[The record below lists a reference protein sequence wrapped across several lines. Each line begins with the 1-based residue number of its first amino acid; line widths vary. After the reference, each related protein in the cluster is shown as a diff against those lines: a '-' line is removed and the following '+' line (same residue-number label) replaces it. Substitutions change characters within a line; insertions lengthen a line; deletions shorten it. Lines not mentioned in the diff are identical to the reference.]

1 MRPTLLVSRFGAVCA
16 PALVASAHG
25 QHQSPE
31 LAPQCRVWCETSSL
45 RPRDGLNASTA
56 ARAAIDAMNSQF
68 YNASQSR
75 WSPGDPWWLCGVAL
89 TGLVDYMRKTGSA
102 EYMSQAKQ
110 IIQVQREP
118 LAWWPQ
124 GDGEFRGDST
134 DDTGWWALAMVR
146 MFDLTGDTAYLNIS
160 IADEAYMY
168 DYWTDTDC
176 GGGIYVDIRTEAYKN
191 AIANELYIK
200 LAASLHNRVPGDT
213 QYLARAESAWSWFQ
227 ASGMINTN
235 NLINDGLTENDD
247 GSCYNNKLPT
257 WTYNQGVIL
266 GALTE
271 LYRATQDEAYLASAQ
286 TIAAAVLAS
295 TTLTRDGILT
305 ERCEPSASCN
315 SDQEIFKGIFAANLA
330 ELDAA
335 VAAAGNS
342 SSGSGSSGPYRDY
355 LEQNAESA
363 YGYDRSSSGEE
374 AGGDLYDVGWAGPFE
389 NSTIST
395 QASALGLLVALI

>member
-1 MRPTLLVSRFGAVCA
+1 
-16 PALVASAHG
+16 
-25 QHQSPE
+25 
-31 LAPQCRVWCETSSL
+31 
-45 RPRDGLNASTA
+45 
-56 ARAAIDAMNSQF
+56 MNSQF
-68 YNASQSR
+68 YNSSQSR

-89 TGLVDYMRKTGSA
+89 TGLIDYMRKTGSA
-102 EYMSQAKQ
+102 EYMSQAEQ

-168 DYWTDTDC
+168 DYWTGTDC

-213 QYLARAESAWSWFQ
+213 QYLAKAESAWSWFQ

-235 NLINDGLTENDD
+235 NLVNDGLTENDD

-266 GALTE
+266 GALTGKHP
-271 LYRATQDEAYLASAQ
+271 LSISPPPHTSNTVIQNCTAPPKTKPTSPPPKPSPRPCSPAPPSRATAFSPSAASPRPAA
-286 TIAAAVLAS
+286 TATRRSSRASSPPTWPSWMPPWPRPATAAA
-295 TTLTRDGILT
+295 
-305 ERCEPSASCN
+305 
-315 SDQEIFKGIFAANLA
+315 AAA
-330 ELDAA
+330 
-335 VAAAGNS
+335 AAAGHT
-342 SSGSGSSGPYRDY
+342 G
-355 LEQNAESA
+355 
-363 YGYDRSSSGEE
+363 
-374 AGGDLYDVGWAGPFE
+374 
-389 NSTIST
+389 TISSKT
-395 QASALGLLVALI
+395 PRAPTGMTAAAAEKGPEGICTMSAGRARLGTRPSRRRRVRLGCWWR